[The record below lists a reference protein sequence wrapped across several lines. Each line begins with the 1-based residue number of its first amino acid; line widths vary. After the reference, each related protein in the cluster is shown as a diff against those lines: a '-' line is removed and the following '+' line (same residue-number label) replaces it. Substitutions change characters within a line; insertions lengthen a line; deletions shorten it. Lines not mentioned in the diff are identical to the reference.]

1 MITQKHLEV
10 YINFNPALTFSTN
23 CIIFGGGQAITFVI
37 ADTKWYVVFMAL
49 STQ

>member
-23 CIIFGGGQAITFVI
+23 CIIFGGVQAITFVI